1 MREGGGREVEG
12 RRKRR
17 WIRFNCKIYILPII
31 TKCGYHFM
39 EVAKTWNL
47 EIKNVN
53 QKFKAFRIMPEQIT
67 SNSNLVQSVRKERA
81 VFRVAC

>member
-1 MREGGGREVEG
+1 
-12 RRKRR
+12 
-17 WIRFNCKIYILPII
+17 
-31 TKCGYHFM
+31 M